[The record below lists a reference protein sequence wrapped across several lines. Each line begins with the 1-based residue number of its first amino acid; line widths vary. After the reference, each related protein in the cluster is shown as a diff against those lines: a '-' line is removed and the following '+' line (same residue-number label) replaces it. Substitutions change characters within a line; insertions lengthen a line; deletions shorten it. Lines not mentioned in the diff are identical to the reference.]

1 MIAPRITSCNQKE
14 INKVDWNKGE
24 EEKKWKLIWHKLKIN
39 KEGNNPCSSGLS
51 VKRRS
56 YDFSSSL
63 MPGRM
68 LREK

>member
-1 MIAPRITSCNQKE
+1 MIALRITSCNQKE

-24 EEKKWKLIWHKLKIN
+24 EEKKLIWHKLKIN
-39 KEGNNPCSSGLS
+39 KEGNNSYSSGLS
-51 VKRRS
+51 IKRRS

-63 MPGRM
+63 MPGRL